1 MIAAS
6 AIGLVKRPLRNR
18 SLTFILCFML
28 CACEQQLSAAQ
39 TRALE
44 QAKEY
49 WAKEG
54 APCVLANNCRVE
66 VRDEGGKWLV
76 LLSRG
81 EGIDSSSFVTSIDKT
96 TGEVDEAYWVV
107 A

>member
-6 AIGLVKRPLRNR
+6 AISLAKRRLRSR
-18 SLTFILCFML
+18 SLTFSLCFVL
-28 CACEQQLSAAQ
+28 CACGQQLSSAQ
-39 TRALE
+39 TKALE

-49 WAKEG
+49 WGKEG

-81 EGIDSSSFVTSIDKT
+81 EGVDSSSFVTSIDKT
-96 TGEVDEAYWVV
+96 TGEIYEAYWVV

>member
-1 MIAAS
+1 MGSIA
-6 AIGLVKRPLRNR
+6 GLEGGESGSVRETETGKDVEE
-18 SLTFILCFML
+18 SVF
-28 CACEQQLSAAQ
+28 EEGEGE
-39 TRALE
+39 RALKLVE
-44 QAKEY
+44 S
-49 WAKEG
+49 G
-54 APCVLANNCRVE
+54 VVE